1 MKIIDTIRRLESC
14 DDIDAQLA
22 AFQEL
27 KATVTI
33 RDLPVL
39 LEALP
44 SDRSNFAVRELLA
57 EPAIHLAGAGALPEL
72 MAAFRKNFEE
82 GHDNDGFQR
91 LLVDLAEAD
100 REGVRIGLQKLA
112 RHANKAELEDINW
125 LLEFCQ

>member
-14 DDIDAQLA
+14 DDIDAELA

-57 EPAIHLAGAGALPEL
+57 DPQFTWPVPE
-72 MAAFRKNFEE
+72 
-82 GHDNDGFQR
+82 HSPS
-91 LLVDLAEAD
+91 
-100 REGVRIGLQKLA
+100 
-112 RHANKAELEDINW
+112 
-125 LLEFCQ
+125 